1 MIEVARITTLF
12 VLICLNYIFLSTSI
26 WVWAPD
32 LFIVFL
38 LFLAILK
45 PKLPNTYI
53 YILYGFVIDLFFSNQ
68 ALPYTITFF
77 LIGAYFNLSSIK
89 WIQRSFFEQLLII
102 IFASIFLN
110 IMLGFINNYY
120 LNIEGRLIINPLMNA
135 LVWAAIFITQRHKW
149 LKNL

>member
-1 MIEVARITTLF
+1 MIEVTRIIILF
-12 VLICLNYIFLSTSI
+12 VLICLNYIFLSTGI

-32 LFIVFL
+32 LFIIFL
-38 LFLAILK
+38 LFIAILK
-45 PKLPNTYI
+45 PKLPNTYT

-77 LIGAYFNLSSIK
+77 LIGAYLNLSNIK
-89 WIQRSFFEQLLII
+89 WIQKSFFEQLLMI
-102 IFASIFLN
+102 IFASILLN
-110 IMLGFINNYY
+110 IMLDFTNNYY
-120 LNIEGRLIINPLMNA
+120 LNIEGRVFINPLING